1 MGWFSSDK
9 DPKQKKVTERKKN
22 KIKKK
27 ISKAQER
34 KLKKLGKSGWGR
46 AKLEL
51 SEETNTEYSSLYYG
65 CGVHNVNAYTPWQ
78 HDEICG
84 G

>member
-1 MGWFSSDK
+1 MGLFGGGK

-22 KIKKK
+22 RIKKK
-27 ISKAQER
+27 LTKAQER
-34 KLKKLGKSGWGR
+34 KLRKEAKKGWGR
-46 AKLEL
+46 AKQEI
-51 SEETNTEYSSLYYG
+51 SDETNTEYSSLYYP
-65 CGVHNVNAYTPWQ
+65 CGTHNVNAYTPWQ